1 MLPQANAGGY
11 LSPTIVEA
19 ILNGQFPEHL
29 TMKDLIAPFPMERSG
44 GGRWNIFSAAVARF
58 KAAESGLGVP
68 VVNGRSA
75 QPAQLIKLQSA
86 VTGQPH

>member
-44 GGRWNIFSAAVARF
+44 GGRWNIFSAAVAQF
-58 KAAESGLGVP
+58 KTAEPGLGVLP
-68 VVNGRSA
+68 KSDRSMRKSAHPTLTNVNRLSC
-75 QPAQLIKLQSA
+75 
-86 VTGQPH
+86 